1 LSSDTAGAA
10 TSIDSPSPSPNSA
23 PAILPAAAPAAD
35 SVHSLDPRYVS
46 LTRTVS
52 AIAWAVISG
61 LHLISA
67 LVMLVLRGFDAG
79 TVAVL
84 AAWVPLTGLLA
95 WQTIRWPQI
104 EYRYWRYRVSGGG
117 LEIWSGVVWRQAV
130 AVPRSRIQHIDVAQG
145 PIERSYGLA
154 TVSVYTAGTE
164 HSKVDLPGLD
174 HGVALALR
182 DTLLPRD
189 DERAV

>member
-1 LSSDTAGAA
+1 LTPNTAGATTA
-10 TSIDSPSPSPNSA
+10 IDSTCAATPTA
-23 PAILPAAAPAAD
+23 PASEAD
-35 SVHSLDPRYVS
+35 AVQRLDPRYIS

-52 AIAWAVISG
+52 AIAWAVISA
-61 LHLISA
+61 LHLMAA
-67 LVMLVLRGFDAG
+67 LVLLVLRGFD
-79 TVAVL
+79 TPTLIVL
-84 AAWVPLTGLLA
+84 GAWAPLTALLA
-95 WQTIRWPQI
+95 WQTFRWPQI

-117 LEIWSGVVWRQAV
+117 IEIWSGVVWRQAV

-145 PIERSYGLA
+145 PVERSYGLA

-164 HSKVDLPGLD
+164 YSRVELPGLD

-182 DTLLPRD
+182 DALLPRD